1 MKTPNRNDD
10 AKYKTVEQI
19 MRETNF
25 CKDNVRKIA
34 EEAGALIKFGRSV
47 RIISHQF
54 YSYLETEYK
63 V

>member
-10 AKYKTVEQI
+10 AKYKTVDQLI
-19 MRETNF
+19 KETNL
-25 CKDNVRKIA
+25 CKDSVRKIA

-47 RIISHQF
+47 RIISHKF

>member
-1 MKTPNRNDD
+1 
-10 AKYKTVEQI
+10 